1 MRRKSAVSGMS
12 HLKYEQRKCAVPGR
26 SHLHYEKNFVQCEK
40 RVYNITTS
48 RSAVGGEGVSCKE
61 RNVQYEE
68 GSICSTRRRLCSA
81 KRECTVSEVLHL
93 Q

>member
-12 HLKYEQRKCAVPGR
+12 HLKYEKRKCAVPGR
-26 SHLHYEKNFVQCEK
+26 LHLHHKKNFVQCEK

-48 RSAVGGEGVSCKE
+48 GSKVGRKGVWCKE
-61 RNVQYEE
+61 RNVQYQE
-68 GSICSTRRRLCSA
+68 GRICSTRRRLCST